1 MSNLVRGILS
11 VVGILVWGWV
21 IFFLNTVGTLATG
34 PVAGKQFDNSDSA
47 FVASQFGT
55 RLFSWVGLILT
66 LLLLALLAAVWWGP
80 LRQRLD
86 RDTVKRLTF
95 GRFPS
100 LALLFLLAGSS
111 SAFAYF
117 DTTDKTEGYFI
128 LPNESAFWIPDVG
141 ANKDSQGRFEGVDY
155 LNANKVAAKR
165 FIIPHAKLSNSG
177 GNWGYD
183 AYVPTGRLII
193 VDRTPYNREWVAAKE
208 RGTSARNESFP
219 CQSTEGLN
227 ITVEISI
234 AASVLEENA
243 ARYLYYFGVK
253 PPQGDRSMNQ
263 VIFTSVFFGRTL
275 TEVMDGVGRGAVQ
288 TLVCN
293 EFSNRT
299 LDKANADARVIIDT
313 VQKNAT
319 AFFASRG
326 ITLDYIG
333 WAGTFSFDNDVQMAI
348 NRAYDANKIAP
359 YLETLKTKA
368 IIDAL
373 AKWDGKLPAN
383 VSGLWL
389 VPADVMGAI
398 TSMIGKAVPAGG
410 AAKP

>member
-1 MSNLVRGILS
+1 MSVLVRGIVSLIA
-11 VVGILVWGWV
+11 VLAWGW
-21 IFFLNTVGTLATG
+21 ICFFYNTLAPLVSG
-34 PVAGKQFDNSDSA
+34 PLAGKQLENTDTGY
-47 FVASQFGT
+47 VAAQYGM
-55 RLFSWVGLILT
+55 RLFSWLGLMST
-66 LLLLALLAAVWWGP
+66 LALLAILAVIWWSVI
-80 LRQRLD
+80 RQRLD

-95 GRFPS
+95 GMLPA
-100 LALLFLLAGSS
+100 LALLVAG
-111 SAFAYF
+111 APAAHAYF
-117 DTTDKTEGYFI
+117 DTTDKTEAYFI

-219 CQSTEGLN
+219 CQSSEGLN
-227 ITVEISI
+227 ITVEMSV

-253 PPQGDRSMNQ
+253 PPPGDRSTNQ

-288 TLVCN
+288 TMVCN

-299 LDKANADARVIIDT
+299 LDRANEDARPIIDT
-313 VQKNAT
+313 VQKNAA

-333 WAGTFSFDNDVQMAI
+333 WAGTFTFDSDVQVAI
-348 NRAYDANKIAP
+348 NRAYEANKIAP
-359 YLETLKTKA
+359 YLDTLKTKA
-368 IIDAL
+368 LIDGIAR
-373 AKWDGKLPAN
+373 WDGKLPAN

-389 VPADVMGAI
+389 VPADVVGAI
-398 TSMIGKAVPAGG
+398 TGLLGKPPAP
-410 AAKP
+410 AAAPR

>member
-1 MSNLVRGILS
+1 MSNLVRGILTG
-11 VVGILVWGWV
+11 VAVLVWGFFV
-21 IFFLNTVGTLATG
+21 FFLNTVGTVVTG
-34 PVAGKQFDNSDSA
+34 KLAGKQFENSDSA
-47 FVASQFGT
+47 FIVSQYGM
-55 RLFSWVGLILT
+55 RLFSWVGALST
-66 LLLLALLAAVWWGP
+66 LALLVVLAALWWGP

-95 GRFPS
+95 GRFS
-100 LALLFLLAGSS
+100 SVALLFLLASSS

-117 DTTDKTEGYFI
+117 DTTDKTEAYFI

-193 VDRTPYNREWVAAKE
+193 VDRTPYNREWVASKE
-208 RGTSARNESFP
+208 RGTSAKDESFP
-219 CQSTEGLN
+219 CQSSEGLN
-227 ITVEISI
+227 ITVEMSV

-243 ARYLYYFGVK
+243 ARYLYYFGVR
-253 PPQGDRSMNQ
+253 PPAGDRSTNQ

-288 TLVCN
+288 TMVCN
-293 EFSNRT
+293 EFSSRT

-313 VQKNAT
+313 VQKNAA

-333 WAGTFSFDNDVQMAI
+333 WAGTFSFDNDVQTAI
-348 NRAYDANKIAP
+348 NRAYEAGKIQP

-368 IIDAL
+368 VIDAI
-373 AKWDGKLPAN
+373 AKWDGKLPSN

-398 TSMIGKAVPAGG
+398 TSLIGKAAPEG